1 MPPHRRSD
9 DTLFDP
15 TSKTGPGPVYQGVCK
30 QLRTLVERETV
41 DPSAMAGTIA
51 QARSIARAID
61 VASGHTGRAQS
72 SGMQLAALHAGLDAL
87 LVRLTGETQDRD
99 PFDDFLAGI
108 AGMQE
113 GGTTTDARDT
123 ASPHPEV

>member
-1 MPPHRRSD
+1 MSPRRRTD

-15 TSKTGPGPVYQGVCK
+15 MPSKTGPGPVYQGVCK
-30 QLRTLVERETV
+30 QIRTLVDRETV
-41 DPSAMAGTIA
+41 DPEAWAGTIA

-61 VASGHTGRAQS
+61 VASGHTGRAQA

-99 PFDDFLAGI
+99 PFDDFLAG
-108 AGMQE
+108 MQE
-113 GGTTTDARDT
+113 GGMTDARDT
-123 ASPHPEV
+123 APPHAEV